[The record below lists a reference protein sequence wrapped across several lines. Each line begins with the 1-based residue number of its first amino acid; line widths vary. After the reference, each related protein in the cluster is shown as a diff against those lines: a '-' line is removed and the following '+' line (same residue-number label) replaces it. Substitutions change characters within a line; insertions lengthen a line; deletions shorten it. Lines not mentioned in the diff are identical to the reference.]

1 MTIWHQF
8 TPVDTLFF
16 RGSEPLEAGQP
27 SRDTLFPPPVSV
39 LQGALRTAVLKQRR
53 IAFAEYKANRCPNDI
68 LEQIGACGQPAPF
81 QVTAILLARRDTVY
95 VPCPANWF
103 VEAGPSVKGKRPS
116 LVGRTI
122 LRAALPDPA
131 AASLIPHSSA
141 GTDLPMVRAVD
152 AQPLAGYWLRLDC
165 LHKPSLKIIEG
176 DLLAAGE
183 LYDVEPRTGIAIDGK
198 RKVKQG
204 AIYLAGHIR
213 LRQDVSLVVGID
225 RDLGLSEKGFL
236 TLGGEQRMCG
246 YVRCQAPDL
255 PDRSAS
261 LFVALAPV
269 ELTAEVLPAVF
280 AAAKPVTLAGWD
292 LAAGFHKATTTWLPA
307 GAVFNRNVNSL
318 CIPLV

>member
-1 MTIWHQF
+1 MTIWHQI

-39 LQGALRTAVLKQRR
+39 LQGAFRTAVLKQHR
-53 IAFAEYKANRCPNDI
+53 IAFAEYKANRCPSDI
-68 LEQIGACGQPAPF
+68 IERIGACGQPAPF
-81 QVTAILLARRDTVY
+81 RVTAILLARRDTIY
-95 VPCPANWF
+95 VPCPTNWF
-103 VEAGPSVKGKRPS
+103 VEAGQSDKDEQPSP
-116 LVGRTI
+116 VGRTI
-122 LRAALPDPA
+122 LRAAPPDLA
-131 AASLIPHSSA
+131 AASLHLHSSA
-141 GTDLPMVRAVD
+141 GADLPMVCAFD
-152 AQPLAGYWLRLDC
+152 AQSLAGYWLRLNC
-165 LHKPSLKIIEG
+165 LHKPSGKIAEG
-176 DLLAAGE
+176 DLLAPGE

-204 AIYLAGHIR
+204 AIYSAGHIR

-225 RDLGLSEKGFL
+225 RDLGLTEKGFL
-236 TLGGEQRMCG
+236 TLGGEQRVCG
-246 YVRCQAPDL
+246 YVRCQAPNL

-269 ELTAEVLPAVF
+269 ELTAEIMPVVF

-292 LAAGFHKATTTWLPA
+292 LATGFHKTSTTWLPA
-307 GAVFNRNVNSL
+307 GAVFNRNIDSL